1 MATIPTSQKFHTLKS
16 TVDTEN
22 RGSESLNAQ
31 RTVFTMQDI
40 IDTVIVGGGLDGSGT
55 AGFISKWVDSNTL
68 TDSIMSEAAAVITVA
83 GDMNLTGEVQCAAL
97 TSSGDCTISGNV
109 SAVDVAA
116 SGNISGVGGA
126 FSGNVSGVQGSFSG
140 DVSGVGG
147 AFSGNV
153 SGVQGSFS
161 GDVSGVGGA
170 FSGNVS
176 GVDGTFSG
184 DVAGVRGAFS
194 GDVSGV
200 QGSFSGNVSAV
211 DMVASGNLLVGDS
224 TGENPL
230 GINLQ
235 QDKGNLAIG
244 LLIHNQNT
252 GADADA
258 KISFETQGQADISI
272 GIDRGDSNKFK
283 ISRSGNLGVNDEMSL
298 DADGA
303 VFSTAVKSPTFGVS
317 AIETAPASATAAGV
331 TGDIRFASDAIYV
344 CVATNTWKKADIAT
358 F

>member
-140 DVSGVGG
+140 DVSGGGG
-147 AFSGNV
+147 AFSGN
-153 SGVQGSFS
+153 
-161 GDVSGVGGA
+161 VSGVGGA

-200 QGSFSGNVSAV
+200 GGAFSGNVSAV

-283 ISRSGNLGVNDEMSL
+283 ISRNGNLGVNDEMSL

-303 VFSTAVKSPTFGVS
+303 VFNTAVKSPTFGVS

>member
-1 MATIPTSQKFHTLKS
+1 MATIPSSQKFHTVKS

-22 RGSESLNAQ
+22 RGSASLNAQ
-31 RTVFTMQDI
+31 RTIFTMQDI
-40 IDTVIVGGGLDGSGT
+40 LDTVVVGGGVDGSGT
-55 AGFISKWVDSNTL
+55 AGKISKWVDSNTL
-68 TDSIMSEAAAVITVA
+68 TDSIMAEAGALITVT

-126 FSGNVSGVQGSFSG
+126 FSG
-140 DVSGVGG
+140 
-147 AFSGNV
+147 
-153 SGVQGSFS
+153 
-161 GDVSGVGGA
+161 DVSGVGGA

-184 DVAGVRGAFS
+184 DVAGVGGAFS

-200 QGSFSGNVSAV
+200 GGAFSGNVSAV

-235 QDKGNLAIG
+235 QDKGNVAIG

>member
-153 SGVQGSFS
+153 SGV
-161 GDVSGVGGA
+161 
-170 FSGNVS
+170 
-176 GVDGTFSG
+176 DGTFSG

-200 QGSFSGNVSAV
+200 GGAFSGNVSAV

-283 ISRSGNLGVNDEMSL
+283 ISRNGNLGVNDEMSL

-303 VFSTAVKSPTFGVS
+303 VFNTAVKSPTFGVS

>member
-1 MATIPTSQKFHTLKS
+1 MATIPSSQKFHTVKS

-22 RGSESLNAQ
+22 RGSASLNAQ
-31 RTVFTMQDI
+31 RTIFTMQDI
-40 IDTVIVGGGLDGSGT
+40 LDTVVVGGGVDGSGT
-55 AGFISKWVDSNTL
+55 AGKISKWVDSNTL
-68 TDSIMSEAAAVITVA
+68 TDSIMAEAGALITVT

-126 FSGNVSGVQGSFSG
+126 FSG

-147 AFSGNV
+147 A
-153 SGVQGSFS
+153 
-161 GDVSGVGGA
+161 
-170 FSGNVS
+170 
-176 GVDGTFSG
+176 
-184 DVAGVRGAFS
+184 
-194 GDVSGV
+194 
-200 QGSFSGNVSAV
+200 FSGNVSAV

-235 QDKGNLAIG
+235 QDKGNVAIG